1 MMRPAHRHATL
12 ALTLALGLVA
22 AACNDP
28 ATTDPLVAPAFGV
41 LEGDRGAPR
50 AFEVYTQNMFLGGDT
65 GPLFTLDLTD
75 PDAIGDV
82 IAATATFY
90 GQVLASDIPARVAA
104 MAGEIGAR
112 RPHVVALQEA
122 VAYVEGILDPAT
134 FEFTATAAGPD
145 LLGSLMAE
153 IAARGLPY
161 GVAVV
166 QPTTSIALPMGPPDA
181 QGFPALGV
189 QDRVVMLVRDDVED
203 FETGSGLY
211 TARIPLG
218 PTDFVRGWVRVTVE
232 REGTPWHFVATHLE
246 TQGPSADHPIRQ
258 VHDGQAFELQN
269 AVLAGLGGKVV
280 LMGDLNS
287 DAAADPS
294 APSWTATYGNLVDA
308 GFVDVWAV
316 AAGTATDDGLT
327 CCLAPGRTLEERI
340 DFVLLRSA
348 DGTAGGDDDGN
359 EGDHRGYYHMEVVGD
374 EPGDQLGGGL
384 WPSDHAGLSASVHQP
399 GATR

>member
-1 MMRPAHRHATL
+1 MIRPARPISTL
-12 ALTLALGLVA
+12 PLTLALGLMA
-22 AACNDP
+22 AACNDQE
-28 ATTDPLVAPAFGV
+28 AADPLVGPAFNV
-41 LEGDRGAPR
+41 LEADQGLPQ

-65 GPLFTLDLTD
+65 GPLFSLDLTD
-75 PDAIGDV
+75 PNAIGDV
-82 IAATATFY
+82 IAATAAFY
-90 GQVLASDIPARVAA
+90 GQVQASDIPGRAA
-104 MAGEIGAR
+104 AIADEIDGR

-122 VAYVEGILDPAT
+122 VGYAEGLLDPAS
-134 FEFTATAAGPD
+134 FAFTPTAPGPD
-145 LLGSLMAE
+145 LLGSLMVE

-189 QDRVVMLVRDDVED
+189 QDRVVMLVRDDVDD
-203 FETGSGLY
+203 FGIGSGLY

-218 PTDFVRGWVRVTVE
+218 PTELVRGWVRVTVE

-258 VHDGQAFELQN
+258 VHDGQALELRS
-269 AVLAGLGGKVV
+269 AVLAGLDGNVV

-294 APSWTATYGNLVDA
+294 APSWTATYGHLVDA

-316 AAGTATDDGLT
+316 AAGTATADGLT

-340 DFVLLRSA
+340 DFVMIRSDA
-348 DGTAGGDDDGN
+348 GTAGGDDDGD
-359 EGDHRGYYHMEVVGD
+359 EGEHRGYYHMEVVGD
-374 EPGDQLGGGL
+374 EAADQIADGV
-384 WPSDHAGLSASVHQP
+384 WPSDHAGLSASVHEP